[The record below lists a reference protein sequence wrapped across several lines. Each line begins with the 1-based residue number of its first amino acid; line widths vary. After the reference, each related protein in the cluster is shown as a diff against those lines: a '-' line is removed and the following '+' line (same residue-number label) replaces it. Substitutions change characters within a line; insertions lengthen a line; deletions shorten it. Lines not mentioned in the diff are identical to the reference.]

1 MLNRCDHGN
10 GNIKMLTLNNIHY
23 VLDDGTK
30 LINGVSLEIEPGK
43 LTVITGPNGGGKT
56 SLAKLIAGIYEVSS
70 GSIVLDGRDITGD
83 SITERAK
90 AGIAYAFQQ
99 PVRFKGLS
107 VKQLMEIAAG
117 HEMPEVKLC
126 RILERVGLCAKEYM
140 NRPLDSH
147 LSGGEFKRI
156 EIATV
161 LARDAKYLVFDE
173 PEAGID
179 LWSFKSLIETFEML
193 KGEDDKAL
201 LIISHQERIL
211 SIADEIAVVS
221 DGRISA
227 KGGVNEVLP
236 DLLKDGFKAHCPLG
250 KELF

>member
-1 MLNRCDHGN
+1 
-10 GNIKMLTLNNIHY
+10 MLTLNDIHY
-23 VLDDGTK
+23 NLPDGTK
-30 LINGVSLEIEPGK
+30 LIDGINLEIKPGK

-56 SLAKLIAGIYEVSS
+56 SLAKIIAGIYETAK
-70 GSIVLDGRDITGD
+70 GRIVLDGNDITKA
-83 SITERAK
+83 SITDRAI

-107 VKQLMEIAAG
+107 VRQLMEIAAG
-117 HEMPEVKLC
+117 CDMPEIKMC
-126 RILERVGLCAKEYM
+126 KILERVGLCAKEYM
-140 NRPLDSH
+140 DRPLDSH

-161 LARDAKYLVFDE
+161 LARDAKYLIFDE

-179 LWSFKSLIETFEML
+179 LWSFNSLIDTFEKL
-193 KGEDDKAL
+193 KEEDDKAL

-211 SIADEIAVVS
+211 SIANEIVVVS
-221 DGRISA
+221 DGRIGMQGSA
-227 KGGVNEVLP
+227 DEILP
-236 DLLKDGFKAHCPLG
+236 TLLKDGFKAHCPLG